1 MTPIYVRPLMI
12 MLETLPSK
20 GQLAILSESPH
31 SGFHALIVE
40 EILREVRSGNQ
51 YVPLEDAVDALKSQD
66 HQQKMYIII
75 IIIYIYIYYSINI
88 VYIYILSWAYMSINH
103 YSRFKVSQNVW
114 MWFTFFNI
122 FFGGTVLPYTY
133 GFKET

>member
-1 MTPIYVRPLMI
+1 

>member
-1 MTPIYVRPLMI
+1 

-40 EILREVRSGNQ
+40 EILREVRLGNQ
-51 YVPLEDAVDALKSQD
+51 FVPLEDARDALTSQD
-66 HQQKMYIII
+66 HQQIMYIII
-75 IIIYIYIYYSINI
+75 IIIYTYIIN
-88 VYIYILSWAYMSINH
+88 VVYAYIYILMYIYIYIKLGLYEYQSLLKIQGITKRLDVVH
-103 YSRFKVSQNVW
+103 LFKKISFW
-114 MWFTFFNI
+114 
-122 FFGGTVLPYTY
+122 GGTILPYTY

>member
-75 IIIYIYIYYSINI
+75 IIIYT
-88 VYIYILSWAYMSINH
+88 YIYILQYKYCLYI
-103 YSRFKVSQNVW
+103 Y
-114 MWFTFFNI
+114 I
-122 FFGGTVLPYTY
+122 Y
-133 GFKET
+133 